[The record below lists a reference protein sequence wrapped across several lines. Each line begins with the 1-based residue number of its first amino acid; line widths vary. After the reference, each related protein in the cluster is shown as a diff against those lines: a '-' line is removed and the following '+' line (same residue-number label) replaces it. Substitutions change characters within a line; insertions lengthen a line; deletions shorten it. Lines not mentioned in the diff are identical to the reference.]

1 MLQEDAGRAPGS
13 SAAKFRGGG
22 EDQRREG
29 KARWFLA
36 EFLAQHFYTLG
47 LLGQIHKVVGHVQ
60 SMTVSQNTKHRN
72 GVCEHARKVFL
83 FSSHRF
89 LIILYGYNIYIHVYV
104 CICTTND
111 APITL

>member
-29 KARWFLA
+29 KAQWFLA

-89 LIILYGYNIYIHVYV
+89 LIILYGYNIYIYT
-104 CICTTND
+104 CICMYMYYK
-111 APITL
+111 